1 MILKKTFFKLMN
13 NAVFGKTMENV
24 KRHRD
29 IKFVTIERE
38 RNYLLSEPN
47 YYKTKFF
54 AEHLLTAE
62 MKKNRDTSEKA
73 CLFRTLNTSI
83 K

>member
-1 MILKKTFFKLMN
+1 MN
-13 NAVFGKTMENV
+13 NGVFGKTMENV

-54 AEHLLTAE
+54 AEHQFTAE
-62 MKKNRDTSEKA
+62 MKKNRDTSEKV
-73 CLFRTLNTSI
+73 CLFRTLNSSI